1 MKLNTSALIGSALD
15 WAVAKAENMQ
25 FAPVAGAGSIWFKLG
40 VWTQPSATGG
50 QRPYVMR
57 HEYQHWVKECEGGVL
72 RRGTY
77 IWEPSTDWSQ
87 GGPIIDQLTRRGLR
101 IHGMKC
107 RYRTDE
113 TSVNVDV
120 NGHYAMSGP
129 NILIAAMRCFVAS
142 KLGDAVEVPEELL

>member
-1 MKLNTSALIGSALD
+1 MKVKTSDLIGPALD
-15 WAVAKAENMQ
+15 WAVAKCEGYSTIRC
-25 FAPVAGAGSIWFKLG
+25 GAG
-40 VWTQPSATGG
+40 PSRFLA
-50 QRPYVMR
+50 
-57 HEYQHWVKECEGGVL
+57 
-72 RRGTY
+72 Y
-77 IWEPSTDWSQ
+77 IPPNKRSHYKWRPSTSWTQ

-129 NILIAAMRCFVAS
+129 NILIAAMRCYVAS
-142 KLGDAVEVPEELL
+142 HLGDEVEIPKELL